1 MTPLEAT
8 DRFRRSPLVNENSR
22 GSRRAVAADAL
33 RLRIQDELGW
43 RVQAPEHG
51 ATVAV

>member
-8 DRFRRSPLVNENSR
+8 
-22 GSRRAVAADAL
+22 ADTL

-51 ATVAV
+51 ATVTV